1 MHDSKMGDHTDDF
14 NYPSGDVGARVRRH
28 RGRRRRGIRHVALIE
43 VHAEWLAALI
53 KAGWIDE
60 AEAEDREIVGDAI
73 EDLIDCF
80 ARKTLSPDPGPAR

>member
-1 MHDSKMGDHTDDF
+1 M
-14 NYPSGDVGARVRRH
+14 
-28 RGRRRRGIRHVALIE
+28 LIE

-73 EDLIDCF
+73 EDLIDCYS
-80 ARKTLSPDPGPAR
+80 REVLSPDPRPAR

>member
-1 MHDSKMGDHTDDF
+1 M
-14 NYPSGDVGARVRRH
+14 
-28 RGRRRRGIRHVALIE
+28 LIE